1 MQQQSFTTT
10 VQQQGSRIFLALP
23 FDPQAVWGTKGRHHV
38 RGTVNAIPIRG
49 SLGSDGNVYFLL
61 LGAAWR
67 RDSHIQPGMT
77 VDVSLAPEGPQQASL
92 APDVAEALAQAP
104 TAAAFFND
112 LATFYRNNYVKWVE
126 GAKRAE
132 TRAARIA
139 ELITLL
145 NAGQKQR

>member
-126 GAKRAE
+126 GANRVE

>member
-132 TRAARIA
+132 TSAARIA